1 MGVQATVSAGGLTDA
16 KEDPCKGRVNAA
28 RLVGLPDVSRGP
40 ITKINEDFGLG
51 RSAKRRTVLEAGANP
66 IEAPD
71 PPLRGEGQI
80 VNETKPA
87 LSTLDDD
94 AALAYRERVGSVTED
109 PSEEEVED
117 LTPLDPKGPGPPLS
131 KEKTSV
137 VAKPEYSR
145 LFNPDELDALEAG
158 RPLPAAE
165 EKEEYDKEIE
175 ERLFPLDEVELLKKM
190 KKNAAK
196 EKELTLEELSSLL
209 GLSVETL
216 ARTRASSTDELSAPE
231 YWSAWYRRTLAAS
244 EEAKRANRDF
254 KAPVTA
260 TASTP
265 RVGAVQPDWGDELN
279 AKENDLISD
288 EVMNVRVKES
298 NESPPEPVTDERL
311 VAGNICMA
319 FSGSEVEDLPQE
331 DPAKI
336 PFRLRSLIR
345 TVVYQIVL
353 EEEARSLLR
362 CPACLDAD
370 SSPSDDSSTSASTR
384 SYSVVEREARAR
396 LLILA
401 AAGVLG
407 DRMMEA
413 VVKQIMESYSEEA
426 PKMRTK
432 RTARLSRCP
441 VHASTGSAPRR
452 VRTRRHVRFD
462 CTSLFA
468 ERTEA
473 LGSSPSYVENRDD
486 ISHYVCR
493 VRNSERPRRRPGL
506 VEVES
511 DDEPEDVFDEELN
524 PVPEGKRVIC
534 SVGGLEAVSV
544 GYIEDLPAE
553 LLIYT
558 GAVASLV
565 DARFLKRLGLFK
577 APLRPYKGSLKDVS
591 GGSLRIKGELELT
604 LRMGA
609 RYELRTFVVV
619 DRLHVNAILGTYTL
633 KAFRAV
639 IDLDEN
645 IMTLKDSGEVIA
657 LGPPRVEEMYVTRI
671 ASAVRLRPGGQALV
685 VTDVMGQAP
694 DETTVLIE
702 GLPELDANVKIAR
715 TLCTVHEGKAVV
727 EVYSASTEDL
737 VLSKGTALA
746 AATVVPKLA
755 FDSLSADQESPT
767 SESNPTPCGS
777 GGRTTW
783 VDSVISAA
791 ATATTPSLEPMPGL
805 DAAKEAKLDV
815 DFTDSKLGGE
825 QRVLLADL
833 LGSFRDMVVETSLKP
848 GRTDLLE
855 FSIDTGTQAP
865 IKQRPYRVSQAEGD
879 VMEAEVQ
886 QYLELNLIRPSTSPW
901 ASPVLMIRKPD
912 GGIRFCIDY
921 RRLNAVTIKD
931 CYPMSLIDDILDVLA
946 GAKLFSTM
954 DIASGYWN
962 VPMAADSVEKTAFTY
977 KYGLFEWLVMPFG
990 LCNAVPAFERL
1001 MENVLVD
1008 LKWRTCLVYLDDCV
1022 VFCSDFP
1029 THLVRLKQVLE
1040 RFRAAGFKLK
1050 MKKCRWGRDQVAFL
1064 GHIVTPSGILPNPEK
1079 VKAAINVARP
1089 HDLHTTRAFLGLT
1102 SYFKRYIPGYAAI
1115 SAPIERLKMKGVEF
1129 VWRDDCEAAFLQ
1141 LQRRLVDPPIL
1152 AYPDASKRFKLY
1164 VDSSRLAVGA
1174 CLMQNIDGRDR
1185 VIAYASKILV
1195 GSERNWI
1202 NKQDGVPEIECCSAT
1217 KRSRSRPNRSTGEV
1231 TTRSVSS
1238 SSSEVSSSASA
1249 SYSGSGASVPVE
1261 TFSGGAGG
1269 FPTETVA
1276 PSSGVSGLS
1285 TFEVDV
1291 GGFLAAITAGL
1302 SPTSARACFATR
1314 KASSSAPATTLE
1326 GSLFTTDIGTDE
1338 SSQSEE
1344 DLSSTGTRLS
1354 LSVDETSSMSSESD
1368 TAQTV
1373 CVCNRESPS
1382 TWPIA
1387 VPGLC

>member
-1 MGVQATVSAGGLTDA
+1 MGSREDRPVVEVNAMMNEPTTEERVTTYESACAPYCEPTTEERETTYLTRPATENENPNETSEDVTENPNETSEDVTENPNEASEDANEKPCEASEDTNENPYEASEDA

-28 RLVGLPDVSRGP
+28 RLVGLPDVSRGS

-137 VAKPEYSR
+137 VAKPEYAR

-175 ERLFPLDEVELLKKM
+175 ERLFPLDEVELVKKM
-190 KKNAAK
+190 KNNAAK

-231 YWSAWYRRTLAAS
+231 YWSAWYRRTLAPS
-244 EEAKRANRDF
+244 EEAKRTNRGF

-311 VAGNICMA
+311 VAGNICVA
-319 FSGSEVEDLPQE
+319 FSGSEVEDPPQE

-345 TVVYQIVL
+345 TVVYQIAL

-426 PKMRTK
+426 PKMRAK

-473 LGSSPSYVENRDD
+473 LGSSPSYVENSDD
-486 ISHYVCR
+486 IRHYVCR

-553 LLIYT
+553 PLIDT

-657 LGPPRVEEMYVTRI
+657 LG
-671 ASAVRLRPGGQALV
+671 S
-685 VTDVMGQAP
+685 
-694 DETTVLIE
+694 
-702 GLPELDANVKIAR
+702 
-715 TLCTVHEGKAVV
+715 
-727 EVYSASTEDL
+727 
-737 VLSKGTALA
+737 
-746 AATVVPKLA
+746 
-755 FDSLSADQESPT
+755 
-767 SESNPTPCGS
+767 
-777 GGRTTW
+777 
-783 VDSVISAA
+783 
-791 ATATTPSLEPMPGL
+791 
-805 DAAKEAKLDV
+805 
-815 DFTDSKLGGE
+815 
-825 QRVLLADL
+825 
-833 LGSFRDMVVETSLKP
+833 
-848 GRTDLLE
+848 
-855 FSIDTGTQAP
+855 
-865 IKQRPYRVSQAEGD
+865 
-879 VMEAEVQ
+879 
-886 QYLELNLIRPSTSPW
+886 
-901 ASPVLMIRKPD
+901 RK
-912 GGIRFCIDY
+912 C
-921 RRLNAVTIKD
+921 
-931 CYPMSLIDDILDVLA
+931 M
-946 GAKLFSTM
+946 
-954 DIASGYWN
+954 
-962 VPMAADSVEKTAFTY
+962 
-977 KYGLFEWLVMPFG
+977 
-990 LCNAVPAFERL
+990 
-1001 MENVLVD
+1001 
-1008 LKWRTCLVYLDDCV
+1008 
-1022 VFCSDFP
+1022 
-1029 THLVRLKQVLE
+1029 
-1040 RFRAAGFKLK
+1040 
-1050 MKKCRWGRDQVAFL
+1050 
-1064 GHIVTPSGILPNPEK
+1064 
-1079 VKAAINVARP
+1079 
-1089 HDLHTTRAFLGLT
+1089 
-1102 SYFKRYIPGYAAI
+1102 
-1115 SAPIERLKMKGVEF
+1115 
-1129 VWRDDCEAAFLQ
+1129 
-1141 LQRRLVDPPIL
+1141 
-1152 AYPDASKRFKLY
+1152 
-1164 VDSSRLAVGA
+1164 
-1174 CLMQNIDGRDR
+1174 
-1185 VIAYASKILV
+1185 
-1195 GSERNWI
+1195 
-1202 NKQDGVPEIECCSAT
+1202 
-1217 KRSRSRPNRSTGEV
+1217 
-1231 TTRSVSS
+1231 
-1238 SSSEVSSSASA
+1238 
-1249 SYSGSGASVPVE
+1249 
-1261 TFSGGAGG
+1261 
-1269 FPTETVA
+1269 
-1276 PSSGVSGLS
+1276 
-1285 TFEVDV
+1285 
-1291 GGFLAAITAGL
+1291 
-1302 SPTSARACFATR
+1302 
-1314 KASSSAPATTLE
+1314 
-1326 GSLFTTDIGTDE
+1326 
-1338 SSQSEE
+1338 
-1344 DLSSTGTRLS
+1344 
-1354 LSVDETSSMSSESD
+1354 
-1368 TAQTV
+1368 
-1373 CVCNRESPS
+1373 
-1382 TWPIA
+1382 
-1387 VPGLC
+1387 